1 MDGSESQ
8 AAREAEDAPEE
19 DLPQQEAGAEAH
31 DAADRAAVGLRG
43 QIAALRQQVKD
54 AQDTLR
60 DHQRRQE
67 TRTFKR

>member
-19 DLPQQEAGAEAH
+19 NLPQQVAGAH

-43 QIAALRQQVKD
+43 QIAALRQQVKH

>member
-8 AAREAEDAPEE
+8 AAHEAEEAAEE
-19 DLPQQEAGAEAH
+19 GLPRQETGSEAH
-31 DAADRAAVGLRG
+31 DAADRAAEGLRD
-43 QIAALRQQVKD
+43 QIAALRRQVKD
-54 AQDTLR
+54 AQQTLR